1 MRTRRLR
8 VSHAFHSVRMDGM
21 LAEFGE
27 VLRSVEFRAP
37 SVPVV
42 SNVSGAVAG
51 EELCSPEY
59 WVRHVR
65 ETVRF
70 ADGLDALREQGVGSF
85 LELGPDGTLAA
96 LVDGDGVSALRR
108 DRPEPLTVMAALGG
122 LYVRGVE
129 VDWDAVF
136 PGGRRVDLPTY
147 AFQRQRFWLESA
159 SDQPATSAVDTA
171 FWDAVERGD
180 ARALGIDEEQP
191 LSAVLPALASWRRA
205 RQEQSVIDGWRY
217 RLGWTPVPAV
227 FGEASLTGT
236 WLVVVEPGADGT
248 DVAAALRSAGADVEV
263 VTVMTSAELS
273 AGPVAGVVS
282 LLSVEATVS
291 LLQAFVAAEIDAP
304 LWCVTRG
311 GVSAV
316 DGDLVD
322 PDQAGV
328 WGLGRVIGLEHPDR
342 WGGLIDLPAEL
353 DDRTGKALVGVL
365 AGDSGEDQVA
375 IRATGVWGARLMRAA

>member
-1 MRTRRLR
+1 MAGVWSLEDAARVVAARGRLMQGLPSGGVMVAVAASEDEVRPLLSDGVVIAAVNGPEAVVLSGDEGAVQAVVDVLAGRGVRTRRLR

-85 LELGPDGTLAA
+85 LELGPDGTLTA

-227 FGEASLTGT
+227 SGEASLTGT
-236 WLVVVEPGADGT
+236 WLVVAEPGADGT
-248 DVAAALRSAGADVEV
+248 DVAAALRSVGADVEV
-263 VTVMTSAELS
+263 VTVVTSAEL
-273 AGPVAGVVS
+273 
-282 LLSVEATVS
+282 
-291 LLQAFVAAEIDAP
+291 
-304 LWCVTRG
+304 
-311 GVSAV
+311 
-316 DGDLVD
+316 
-322 PDQAGV
+322 
-328 WGLGRVIGLEHPDR
+328 
-342 WGGLIDLPAEL
+342 
-353 DDRTGKALVGVL
+353 
-365 AGDSGEDQVA
+365 
-375 IRATGVWGARLMRAA
+375 